1 MPWSQKAKYPLAGE
15 AAERSLRSRG
25 SAGGVSRRTLA
36 LATILIP
43 LPTFATGHELAGTY
57 QLVNSS
63 TKHLDADEAVQDE
76 NAKGLIMYGADGRML
91 VLIAYGD
98 RPKAES
104 SAKLT
109 DEQRAGLFRKY

>member
-1 MPWSQKAKYPLAGE
+1 
-15 AAERSLRSRG
+15 
-25 SAGGVSRRTLA
+25 
-36 LATILIP
+36 
-43 LPTFATGHELAGTY
+43 
-57 QLVNSS
+57 
-63 TKHLDADEAVQDE
+63 
-76 NAKGLIMYGADGRML
+76 MYGADGRML